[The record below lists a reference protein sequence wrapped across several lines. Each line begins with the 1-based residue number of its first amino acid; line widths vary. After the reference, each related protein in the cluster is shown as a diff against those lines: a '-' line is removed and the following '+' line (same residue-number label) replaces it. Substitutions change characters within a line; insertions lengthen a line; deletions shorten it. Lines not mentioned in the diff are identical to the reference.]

1 MHVVSENPDTP
12 LLECKISHVFRCQFK
27 GSHSAALP
35 LSSPKQLAWI
45 GECVTVGTM
54 QGVGRE
60 GVVGGACLSRSGDF

>member
-1 MHVVSENPDTP
+1 MSFPKTLIRCFLSAKYPMCSGVS
-12 LLECKISHVFRCQFK
+12 SK

-35 LSSPKQLAWI
+35 LSSPMQLAWI